1 RPGLVA
7 RGGRL
12 DRRAQRGRIVRMRER
27 LLAEKARRRP
37 AGERLDRGADEV
49 ELPPLVEREA
59 VHRAG
64 QAVDEGPH
72 QRVGVEVQ
80 AALAGTGTGFVG
92 SAATGV
98 SAVACRKTSWRTSTT
113 RLTIWPIRSL

>member
-1 RPGLVA
+1 
-7 RGGRL
+7 
-12 DRRAQRGRIVRMRER
+12 MRER

-37 AGERLDRGADEV
+37 PGNRLDGGAHEV
-49 ELPPLVEREA
+49 ELPPPVEREA

-80 AALAGTGTGFVG
+80 AALAGTGTGTGLVG
-92 SAATGV
+92 SAATET
-98 SAVACRKTSWRTSTT
+98 SAVAPRNTSWRISTT
-113 RLTIWPIRSL
+113 RLTIWPMRSL